1 MKIDLLTI
9 LLSSGVLAAIITS
22 IINLISIRTTNKRLL
37 LIEELK
43 NDNAINTFRYTKLFD
58 LNAEL
63 NNLPDVDYTML
74 DNHEG
79 KLVWSKD
86 KVIKVVGESTNR
98 FSMFIKIY
106 NKSKPLFD
114 ENIISELQNLINS
127 ERAISNELVEILYA
141 GREGNSDISNLMAI
155 RVELEKKLQESIVIQ
170 LKALIK
176 A

>member
-1 MKIDLLTI
+1 
-9 LLSSGVLAAIITS
+9 
-22 IINLISIRTTNKRLL
+22 
-37 LIEELK
+37 
-43 NDNAINTFRYTKLFD
+43 
-58 LNAEL
+58 
-63 NNLPDVDYTML
+63 ML